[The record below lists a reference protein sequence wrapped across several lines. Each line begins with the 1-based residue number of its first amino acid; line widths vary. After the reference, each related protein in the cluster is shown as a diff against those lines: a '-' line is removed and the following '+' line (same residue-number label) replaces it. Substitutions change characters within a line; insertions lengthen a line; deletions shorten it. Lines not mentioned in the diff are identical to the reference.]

1 MRLSFVPYHLCSS
14 ILESAKYLVIIIW
27 LKHLMFCFPLLQ
39 ASLLLSKIS
48 PEIVGES
55 LEANRFYDAVSCL
68 MSYMVSTFFYSQLL
82 LLNQFLMKQSML
94 NCKIVYFME
103 NKTPWKGSNPLVS
116 CLNIISNTEIKLLF
130 SAVSPW
136 FHFFMYLSFALIACM
151 FLLEGPCLISLY

>member
-1 MRLSFVPYHLCSS
+1 MTQVSNVLFS
-14 ILESAKYLVIIIW
+14 
-27 LKHLMFCFPLLQ
+27 LLL

-55 LEANRFYDAVSCL
+55 LEDNRFYDAVSCL

-103 NKTPWKGSNPLVS
+103 NKTP
-116 CLNIISNTEIKLLF
+116 
-130 SAVSPW
+130 
-136 FHFFMYLSFALIACM
+136 
-151 FLLEGPCLISLY
+151 